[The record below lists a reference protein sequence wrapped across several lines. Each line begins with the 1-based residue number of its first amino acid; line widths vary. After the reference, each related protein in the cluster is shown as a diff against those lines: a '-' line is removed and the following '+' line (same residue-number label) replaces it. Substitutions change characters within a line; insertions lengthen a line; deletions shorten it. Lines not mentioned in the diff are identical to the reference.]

1 MKRTIVTWNTYQM
14 GLSNPVG
21 ESFEGHT
28 SLTVPDMALSLRD
41 LVDRYIRKQEVDVFN
56 VTYSDEPEFE
66 KMDAIDRIEAAR
78 QVKEQINIAQ
88 QTNMNL
94 SKMKAE
100 KVAADLAAAKPS
112 VPPPD
117 PVLEVPGGSTP

>member
-1 MKRTIVTWNTYQM
+1 MRRTIVTWNTFQL

-21 ESFEGHT
+21 ESFEGHR

-56 VTYSDEPEFE
+56 VTYSDEPLFE
-66 KMDAIDRIEAAR
+66 HMDALDRIEAAR
-78 QVKEQINIAQ
+78 QVKEQISIAQ
-88 QTNMNL
+88 QTNINI

-100 KVAADLAAAKPS
+100 KVAADLEAAKPS
-112 VPPPD
+112 APPPD
-117 PVLEVPGGSTP
+117 PVFEVPGGSTP